1 MFTLLNLN
9 EIDDI
14 PQAHVIINEVYHLIY
29 ITDIKYESTAKMVV
43 GKIRIVTE
51 DGEVVMES
59 EDYAPTIVAIIGGK
73 RFIVTFDGDVVS
85 ANKKAHVDS
94 YRFDIVI
101 DDSIIYLYPSKLK
114 QWQAY
119 LKSKK

>member
-1 MFTLLNLN
+1 MFTPLNLN
-9 EIDDI
+9 EIDNI
-14 PQAHVIINEVYHLIY
+14 PQAHVMINGVYHLIY
-29 ITDIKYESTAKMVV
+29 ITDIKYETTAKMVV
-43 GKIRIVTE
+43 GKIRIDTE

-59 EDYAPTIVAIIGGK
+59 EHYAPTIVAIIGGK
-73 RFIVTFDGDVVS
+73 RFIVTFDGDITSV
-85 ANKKAHVDS
+85 NKKEHVES

-101 DDSIIYLYPSKLK
+101 DDSILYLYPSKLK

>member
-14 PQAHVIINEVYHLIY
+14 PQAHVIINGVYHLIY
-29 ITDIKYESTAKMVV
+29 ITDIKYESIAKMVV

-85 ANKKAHVDS
+85 TNKKAQVDS